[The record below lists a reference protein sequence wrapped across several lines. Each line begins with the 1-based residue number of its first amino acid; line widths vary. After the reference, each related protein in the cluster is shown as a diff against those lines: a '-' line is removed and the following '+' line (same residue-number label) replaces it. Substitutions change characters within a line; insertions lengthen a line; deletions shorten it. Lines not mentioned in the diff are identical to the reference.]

1 MNLSQFNRSL
11 LSTLLLCAAMEVY
24 AEQIFETI
32 EATDRVIRKGTYYS
46 NLDRLDCN
54 NHEIVITSTCVAN
67 DDFNSDPYCFQQNV
81 AFVNIGSRKSRSA
94 SFYYEEDRQK
104 YIYGVSCIKSENKY
118 YVELQSSNLGNC
130 TKCEWS
136 DYFSQQG
143 SYIGSDNG
151 KHAKTNFRKKIISI
165 IEAKKI
171 RKGISTQKI
180 HMTTISRM

>member
-1 MNLSQFNRSL
+1 
-11 LSTLLLCAAMEVY
+11 MEVY
-24 AEQIFETI
+24 AEQIFENI

-104 YIYGVSCIKSENKY
+104 YIYGAICIKSENKGGFKSE
-118 YVELQSSNLGNC
+118 VQRLLMN
-130 TKCEWS
+130 
-136 DYFSQQG
+136 
-143 SYIGSDNG
+143 
-151 KHAKTNFRKKIISI
+151 
-165 IEAKKI
+165 
-171 RKGISTQKI
+171 
-180 HMTTISRM
+180 

>member
-1 MNLSQFNRSL
+1 MNVCQFNTSL
-11 LSTLLLCAAMEVY
+11 LSTLVLCVAKEVY
-24 AEQIFETI
+24 AEQAAKGI
-32 EATDRVIRKGTYYS
+32 AANNQVIRKGAYYA

-54 NHEIVITSTCVAN
+54 KHEIVITSTCVAN

-81 AFVNIGSRKSRSA
+81 AFVNAITRKSRSV
-94 SFYYEEDRQK
+94 SFYYDEDRQK
-104 YIYGVSCIKSENKY
+104 YIYGDICIKSENKY

-151 KHAKTNFRKKIISI
+151 KHAKTNFLKK
-165 IEAKKI
+165 K
-171 RKGISTQKI
+171 
-180 HMTTISRM
+180 